1 MRFVENRE
9 AGSGLREFHNLD
21 DAPRGPAPK
30 HLDQR
35 WAALVR
41 QVGTWHTTGRMRH
54 VSVVFRDGERRR
66 FRGWRAN
73 RILRVVQ
80 EHRADLGVH

>member
-9 AGSGLREFHNLD
+9 AGYGMREFHNLD
-21 DAPRGPAPK
+21 AGPRGPTLN
-30 HLDQR
+30 HLDLR
-35 WAALVR
+35 WAAQVR

-54 VSVVFRDGERRR
+54 VTVVFRDGEQRR
-66 FRGWRAN
+66 FRGWQAN
-73 RILRVVQ
+73 RILRGVQ

>member
-1 MRFVENRE
+1 
-9 AGSGLREFHNLD
+9 
-21 DAPRGPAPK
+21 
-30 HLDQR
+30 
-35 WAALVR
+35 
-41 QVGTWHTTGRMRH
+41 
-54 VSVVFRDGERRR
+54 VVFRDGERRR